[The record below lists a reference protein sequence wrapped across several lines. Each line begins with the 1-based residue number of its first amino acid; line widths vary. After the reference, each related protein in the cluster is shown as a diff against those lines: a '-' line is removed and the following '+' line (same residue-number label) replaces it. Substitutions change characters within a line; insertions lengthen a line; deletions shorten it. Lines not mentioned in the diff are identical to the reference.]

1 MYHSIILEDILD
13 IINLMR
19 AYRCNYEEL
28 KLEETASK
36 MLQWLEYMCHPDG
49 EISFFNDSALNLAPS
64 QRELA
69 SYAARLNI
77 VRGTTSKS
85 KNNIQIKHL
94 TETGYISLFTSN
106 SKVLI
111 DVADIGPKYLPGH
124 GHADILSFEMSLYGQ
139 RIFVNCGTSEY
150 RVGARRLRER
160 GTASHNTVEIDEQNS
175 SKIWSSFRVAR
186 RAKPKRLLVK
196 GKKKYLCFVLTMGIN
211 GFLAKPKHSRSWI
224 LSNGELK
231 IIDKIEGKFNSAN
244 AYFHLH
250 PTIDIVRLDALTW
263 KLSLSKSSKNV
274 IIKILKGS
282 PSIQPSVFSP
292 EFGIRLPTSCLK
304 VEFGQ
309 CTEISFAITWNT
321 ND

>member
-1 MYHSIILEDILD
+1 MTNEGVFILLNEAKSLASVGWTGNNCEKLWRYHQHYFDDLNAFGAINRKALQLNLMLNWVQENKIGSGIGWQPYPTSLRIVNWIKWELAGNNLPKVCSQSLATQTRYLFKNIEWHIRGNHLFANAKALVFAGLFFCGQEAENWFNSGLKILRSQISEQIRGDGGHFELSPMYHSIILEDILD

-77 VRGTTSKS
+77 VQGTTSKS

-111 DVADIGPKYLPGH
+111 DVADIGPKYLPGGMDMLTFCH
-124 GHADILSFEMSLYGQ
+124 LKCLSMGSVSL
-139 RIFVNCGTSEY
+139 
-150 RVGARRLRER
+150 
-160 GTASHNTVEIDEQNS
+160 
-175 SKIWSSFRVAR
+175 
-186 RAKPKRLLVK
+186 
-196 GKKKYLCFVLTMGIN
+196 
-211 GFLAKPKHSRSWI
+211 
-224 LSNGELK
+224 
-231 IIDKIEGKFNSAN
+231 
-244 AYFHLH
+244 
-250 PTIDIVRLDALTW
+250 
-263 KLSLSKSSKNV
+263 
-274 IIKILKGS
+274 
-282 PSIQPSVFSP
+282 
-292 EFGIRLPTSCLK
+292 
-304 VEFGQ
+304 
-309 CTEISFAITWNT
+309 
-321 ND
+321 